1 MSKNFREKFQKN
13 SRKISLKNHEKNF
26 IFNFSYR
33 PSVTAIGPQ
42 FENVKPLFR
51 KIEAPTSGTK
61 WHNAP
66 GTKKWYEAQSDEGHT
81 YYWNTET
88 NGNKIFSIFS

>member
-1 MSKNFREKFQKN
+1 MSKKSGKINKNFREK
-13 SRKISLKNHEKNF
+13 ITE
-26 IFNFSYR
+26 NFSFCEFFLR